1 MLSQDRRTFLFMP
14 DRAEIVQ
21 RVFKLSIAGVGSY
34 AIAKIFNET
43 NVPAFGTSGR
53 WDASTIDNMLRSRA
67 TLGEHQP
74 KDYRAGK
81 ECPIGP
87 PIADYYPA
95 VIDEALF
102 VAAQEARRKNLDVG
116 RGRKGPAITN
126 LFADLPRCAYCSSP
140 VKFYS
145 NGNAKSLV
153 CSKLLKGRLIPAGQ
167 RCYRKAWSCP
177 DFEASLFRFVLTDG
191 KRLRGE
197 DKGAELSELISRI
210 NGLAEG
216 NLYEARLA
224 LQIALRQSITDL
236 VIGAAGM
243 SPIMEAPTARV
254 HRDAPGRY
262 FEVSFFGGPK
272 CRAFGRD
279 RFS

>member
-14 DRAEIVQ
+14 DRAEIVR
-21 RVFKLSIAGVGSY
+21 RVFKLSSAGVGSY
-34 AIAKIFNET
+34 VIAKIFNES
-43 NVPAFGTSGR
+43 NVPAFGSSGR

-74 KDYRAGK
+74 KDYRGGK
-81 ECPIGP
+81 ERPIGL
-87 PIADYYPA
+87 PIANYYPA
-95 VIDEALF
+95 VVDEALF
-102 VAAQEARRKNLDVG
+102 VAAQESRRKNLHAG

-167 RCYRKAWSCP
+167 NCYRKAWSCP
-177 DFEASLFRFVLTDG
+177 DFEASFFQFVLTEG
-191 KRLRGE
+191 KRLRE
-197 DKGAELSELISRI
+197 NKGAELSELISRI
-210 NGLAEG
+210 KGLAEG

-224 LQIALRQSITDL
+224 LQTTMRESITDL

-243 SPIMEAPTARV
+243 SPIMEAPTAKV
-254 HRDAPGRY
+254 HRDVPGRY